1 MLRRFDSDRR
11 HMTAKNKFKKDNILL
26 ILRKALQSPC
36 ILKSP
41 YENQSA
47 YAGFFVYRKEVMEN
61 GMTEKQKLFADEY
74 IIELNATRAY
84 KKAYPNI
91 KNDDVARTN
100 GSRLLAKANVKAYID
115 EQLEKLKSERVA
127 DQQEVLEFL
136 TAVMRG
142 EITEPLLVLDGD
154 GYQKVMDA
162 KPNVSTRKSAAVD
175 LGKRYGLFI
184 DRQEITQKTIDIKVG
199 DWDDNEE

>member
-1 MLRRFDSDRR
+1 MKISQL
-11 HMTAKNKFKKDNILL
+11 
-26 ILRKALQSPC
+26 
-36 ILKSP
+36 
-41 YENQSA
+41 
-47 YAGFFVYRKEVMEN
+47 YAGFFVYRKEVVEN
-61 GMTEKQKLFADEY
+61 GMTEKQKIFADEY
-74 IIELNATRAY
+74 IIELNATKAY
-84 KKAYPNI
+84 KKAYPNV
-91 KNDDVARTN
+91 KKDKVAQVN
-100 GSRLLAKANVKAYID
+100 GSRLLSNAMIKAYID
-115 EQLEKLKSERVA
+115 ERLEKLKSERVA

-175 LGKRYGLFI
+175 LGKRYGLFV

>member
-1 MLRRFDSDRR
+1 MKISQL
-11 HMTAKNKFKKDNILL
+11 
-26 ILRKALQSPC
+26 
-36 ILKSP
+36 
-41 YENQSA
+41 
-47 YAGFFVYRKEVMEN
+47 YAGFFVCRKEVVEN
-61 GMTEKQKLFADEY
+61 GMTEKQKIFADEY
-74 IIELNATRAY
+74 IIELNATKAY
-84 KKAYPNI
+84 KKAYPNV
-91 KNDDVARTN
+91 KKDKVAQVN
-100 GSRLLAKANVKAYID
+100 GSRLLSNAMIKAYID
-115 EQLEKLKSERVA
+115 ERLEQLKTERVA

-142 EITEPLLVLDGD
+142 EVTEPLLVLDGD

-175 LGKRYGLFI
+175 LGKRYGLFV

>member
-1 MLRRFDSDRR
+1 MKISQL
-11 HMTAKNKFKKDNILL
+11 N
-26 ILRKALQSPC
+26 
-36 ILKSP
+36 
-41 YENQSA
+41 
-47 YAGFFVYRKEVMEN
+47 AGFFVCRKEVVEN

-74 IIELNATRAY
+74 IISLNATQAY
-84 KKAYPNI
+84 KKAYPNV
-91 KNDDVARTN
+91 KKDSVARAN
-100 GSRLLAKANVKAYID
+100 GSRLLANANVKAYID

>member
-1 MLRRFDSDRR
+1 
-11 HMTAKNKFKKDNILL
+11 
-26 ILRKALQSPC
+26 
-36 ILKSP
+36 
-41 YENQSA
+41 
-47 YAGFFVYRKEVMEN
+47 
-61 GMTEKQKLFADEY
+61 MTEKQKVFADEY
-74 IIELNATRAY
+74 IICLNATQAY

-91 KNDDVARTN
+91 KKDKVAQVN
-100 GSRLLAKANVKAYID
+100 GSRLLSNAMIKAYIN
-115 EQLEKLKSERVA
+115 ERLEKLKSERVA

-175 LGKRYGLFI
+175 LGKRYGLFV

-199 DWDDNEE
+199 GWDADEE